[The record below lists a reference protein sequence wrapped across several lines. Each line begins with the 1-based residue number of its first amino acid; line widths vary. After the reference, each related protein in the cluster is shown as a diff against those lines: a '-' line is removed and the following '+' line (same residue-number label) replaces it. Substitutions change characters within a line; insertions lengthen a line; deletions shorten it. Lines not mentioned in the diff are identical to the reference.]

1 VASEVDIPGEYEG
14 WWRIVETS
22 QWGSDDLD
30 ICGTA
35 LLSLTGRADRL
46 RLLVLLAYVNCGP
59 TKTGVSFTWEG
70 AWEFDQA
77 KHMAEARRAAMPAH
91 RRALAKQGRR
101 CR

>member
-1 VASEVDIPGEYEG
+1 M
-14 WWRIVETS
+14 
-22 QWGSDDLD
+22 
-30 ICGTA
+30 
-35 LLSLTGRADRL
+35 
-46 RLLVLLAYVNCGP
+46 LVLLAYVNCRP